1 MYIFLIYNELKN
13 MFQSN
18 LSLKLTLD
26 SQALLENYIPPP
38 KKNKLFLFFQEKFC
52 ATTRHVQKYD
62 TIVTQRK
69 PSVFDIN
76 IIAMP

>member
-1 MYIFLIYNELKN
+1 

-26 SQALLENYIPPP
+26 SQASLENYTPP
-38 KKNKLFLFFQEKFC
+38 KKKKLFLFFQEKFC

-76 IIAMP
+76 IIAMPKRLPMET